1 MQVVGGVTGALTNL
15 YTQYE
20 RNGENLN
27 LDNIN
32 FVELLINT
40 GAGIWSG
47 GATSLGGAAI
57 RGGVSSVATE
67 AYNQSKYNKNGVD
80 TKSIVTQGLFGS
92 SIGLASGAAGLA
104 GKNIIKKSGII
115 GRPINEPLKT
125 YEYELGGTVGFGA
138 AALKS
143 YIENKKEDDKK
154 WFLY

>member
-1 MQVVGGVTGALTNL
+1 MTPTLWYQKRKNDS
-15 YTQYE
+15 
-20 RNGENLN
+20 LN
-27 LDNIN
+27 LKNIN
-32 FVELLINT
+32 QTELAIKT
-40 GAGIWSG
+40 QAGIWSG

-67 AYNQSKYNKNGVD
+67 TYNQSKYNKNGVD

-92 SIGLASGAAGLA
+92 SMGLASGAAGLV

-115 GRPINEPLKT
+115 GRPTNEPLKT

-154 WFLY
+154 